1 MNIFVSNLSQHVL
14 DSELRRLFAA
24 YGEVTSARI
33 MREERNG
40 RSRGSAVV
48 SMLTAEQA
56 GKAIKGLHRT
66 ILHGK
71 SMEVSERRTAPGGE
85 SIY

>member
-1 MNIFVSNLSQHVL
+1 MNIFVSNLSQHVV
-14 DSELRRLFAA
+14 DAELRKLFSA
-24 YGEVTSARI
+24 YGEVASARI

-48 SMLTAEQA
+48 TMLNAEHA
-56 GKAIKGLHRT
+56 GKAIKGLHRMV
-66 ILHGK
+66 LHGK
-71 SMEVSERRTAPGGE
+71 SMEVSERRTAPGGQ

>member
-1 MNIFVSNLSQHVL
+1 MNIFVSNLSQHVM
-14 DSELRRLFAA
+14 DSELRKLFSA
-24 YGEVTSARI
+24 YGEVSSARI

-48 SMLTAEQA
+48 TMLNAEQA
-56 GKAIKGLHRT
+56 GKAIKGLNRM

-71 SMEVSERRTAPGGE
+71 SMEVSERRTTGGK

>member
-1 MNIFVSNLSQHVL
+1 MNIFVSNLSQHVV

-24 YGEVTSARI
+24 YGEVSSARI

-40 RSRGSAVV
+40 RSRGSAVII
-48 SMLTAEQA
+48 MLNAEQG
-56 GKAIKGLHRT
+56 GKAIKGLHRM

-71 SMEVSERRTAPGGE
+71 SMEVTERRTTSGN

>member
-14 DSELRRLFAA
+14 DSDLRKLFAA
-24 YGEVTSARI
+24 YGEVASARI

-48 SMLTAEQA
+48 TMLNDEHA

-71 SMEVSERRTAPGGE
+71 SMEVSERRTVSGH

>member
-1 MNIFVSNLSQHVL
+1 M

-24 YGEVTSARI
+24 YGEVSSARI

-48 SMLTAEQA
+48 TMLNAEQ
-56 GKAIKGLHRT
+56 GDKAIKGLHRM

-71 SMEVSERRTAPGGE
+71 SMEVTERRIISGN

>member
-1 MNIFVSNLSQHVL
+1 M
-14 DSELRRLFAA
+14 DSELRRLFAS
-24 YGEVTSARI
+24 YGEVSSARI

-40 RSRGSAVV
+40 RSRGSAVII
-48 SMLTAEQA
+48 MLNAEQG
-56 GKAIKGLHRT
+56 GKAIKGLNRM

-71 SMEVSERRTAPGGE
+71 SMEVSERRTTTSDN

>member
-1 MNIFVSNLSQHVL
+1 MNIFVANLSQHVM
-14 DSELRRLFAA
+14 DSELRKLFSA
-24 YGEVTSARI
+24 YGEVSSARV

-48 SMLTAEQA
+48 VMLDAEQG
-56 GKAIKGLHRT
+56 GKAIKGLNRT

-71 SMEVSERRTAPGGE
+71 SMEVSERRAVSGN